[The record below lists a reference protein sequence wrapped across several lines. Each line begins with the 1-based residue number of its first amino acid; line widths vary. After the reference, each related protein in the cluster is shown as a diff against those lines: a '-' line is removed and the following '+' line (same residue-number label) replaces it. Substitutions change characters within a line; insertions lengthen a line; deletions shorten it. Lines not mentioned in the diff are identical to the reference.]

1 MNSRSD
7 RLRIGASPAF
17 AGTFRCARPWSGR
30 EIIAGYRERRAAA
43 AASCYLGGMI
53 ASFVFRPHVRRSDGS
68 IVTPDLLVDRVRV
81 VGPDNVEARPVTQL
95 TMEAILQRPAECAAG
110 RPAYA
115 LVAASFG
122 TLLAAGAVFDDALPV
137 GRVAWRYADARSGF
151 RGPLACFVDGDGRT
165 AIDRPVRV
173 PSPSEAMERLG
184 DGSALAPGTAAFV
197 HGAAPAAIPARRM
210 EISLE
215 RASGESLF
223 HRLDMVDAG
232 PSA

>member
-1 MNSRSD
+1 M
-7 RLRIGASPAF
+7 
-17 AGTFRCARPWSGR
+17 T
-30 EIIAGYRERRAAA
+30 
-43 AASCYLGGMI
+43 
-53 ASFVFRPHVRRSDGS
+53 ASFVFRPHIRRSDGS
-68 IVTPDLLVDRVRV
+68 IVTPDLLIDRVRV

-95 TMEAILQRPAECAAG
+95 TMEATLQRSAEGAAG
-110 RPAYA
+110 DPAYA

-122 TLLAAGAVFDDALPV
+122 TLLAVGAVFDDALPV
-137 GRVAWRYADARSGF
+137 GRVAWRYADVRSGF
-151 RGPLACFVDGDGRT
+151 RGPLACFVDGGGRT
-165 AIDRPVRV
+165 AVDQPARV

-197 HGAAPAAIPARRM
+197 HGAASAVIAARRM

-223 HRLDMVDAG
+223 HGFDMVDAD

>member
-1 MNSRSD
+1 MS
-7 RLRIGASPAF
+7 
-17 AGTFRCARPWSGR
+17 
-30 EIIAGYRERRAAA
+30 
-43 AASCYLGGMI
+43 

-68 IVTPDLLVDRVRV
+68 IVTPDLLIDRVRV
-81 VGPDNVEARPVTQL
+81 VGPDDVETRPVTQL
-95 TMEAILQRPAECAAG
+95 TMEATLQRPAESAAG

-122 TLLAAGAVFDDALPV
+122 MLLAVGAVFEDALPV

-151 RGPLACFVDGDGRT
+151 HGPLARFVDGGGRT
-165 AIDRPVRV
+165 AVDRAVRV
-173 PSPSEAMERLG
+173 PPPSEAMERLG

-197 HGAAPAAIPARRM
+197 HGAASDVVAARRM

-215 RASGESLF
+215 RASGEPLF
-223 HRLDMVDAG
+223 HGFDMVD